1 MTPLA
6 AAAPVARVLLATAL
20 LGWLAACGV
29 DGPPER
35 PEPRP
40 SAGITVT
47 GTAQI
52 GVTGGS

>member
-1 MTPLA
+1 VTPFPA
-6 AAAPVARVLLATAL
+6 FRAVARGLFAVAL
-20 LGWLAACGV
+20 LGFLAACGV

-40 SAGITVT
+40 APGITVT
-47 GTAQI
+47 GSAEI

>member
-1 MTPLA
+1 MTSFA

-40 SAGITVT
+40 GAGITVT
-47 GTAQI
+47 GSAEI

>member
-47 GTAQI
+47 GAAEI